1 MCRPLERRRALL
13 AAWALAAAALLLPS
27 PAWATPA
34 WDIPALMALLAQHPA
49 GRARF
54 VETKQLALLDAPVR
68 SSGTLSYEPPD
79 RLEKHTLQP
88 QAERLRVEGERVIVE
103 QGERRREL
111 RLQQY
116 PEVRAM
122 VEAIR
127 GTLIG
132 NQALLN
138 AHYALRLT
146 GAEQD
151 WRLILTPRDE
161 RLARWVTQI
170 VVNGQRG
177 AVSSIETIQAD
188 GDRSLMTVQP
198 ESQPRD

>member
-1 MCRPLERRRALL
+1 MRRRIER
-13 AAWALAAAALLLPS
+13 AALLLAATLLAA
-27 PAWATPA
+27 PAAFAAPA
-34 WDIPALMALLAQHPA
+34 WDLPALMTLLAQHPA

-54 VETKQLALLDAPVR
+54 VETKKLALLDAPVV

-79 RLEKHTLQP
+79 KLEKHTLQP
-88 QAERLRVEGERVIVE
+88 QPERLRVEGERVIVE
-103 QGERRREL
+103 REGRRREL

-116 PEVRAM
+116 PEVLSM

-132 NQALLN
+132 NQALLK
-138 AHYALRLT
+138 AHYELRL
-146 GAEQD
+146 GGSEQD

-170 VVNGQRG
+170 VVQGKRG
-177 AVSSIETIQAD
+177 VVASIETIQAD
-188 GDRSLMTVQP
+188 GDRSLMTIQP
-198 ESQPRD
+198 EQ